1 MSSDALDCGSSRSA
15 DSWTRECAVR
25 FSVAEAAHMYSVLFA
40 FFIAS
45 QIHSQVT
52 PFAPKDVEM
61 RNPFE
66 VQSGVQAWSCIH
78 TMHLAGCL
86 GFWYLEGVVG
96 VQYAKYDLVFH
107 FPCLS

>member
-1 MSSDALDCGSSRSA
+1 
-15 DSWTRECAVR
+15 
-25 FSVAEAAHMYSVLFA
+25 MYSVLFA

-86 GFWYLEGVVG
+86 GFWYLEVWWEYSLPSMIWYLIFLASAESFG
-96 VQYAKYDLVFH
+96 
-107 FPCLS
+107 SI